1 MQYYQDISINK
12 NELLNWTEM
21 QEERFALMN
30 NNKTIKSI
38 PPFSTTLNILLKLYK
53 KYDMSTY

>member
-1 MQYYQDISINK
+1 MK
-12 NELLNWTEM
+12 NMELLNWTEM

-38 PPFSTTLNILLKLYK
+38 PPFITTLNMLSQLYK
-53 KYDMSTY
+53 KYYMSTY

>member
-1 MQYYQDISINK
+1 MK
-12 NELLNWTEM
+12 NMELLNWTEM

-53 KYDMSTY
+53 KYYMSTH

>member
-1 MQYYQDISINK
+1 MK
-12 NELLNWTEM
+12 NMELLNWTEM

-30 NNKTIKSI
+30 NNTTIKSI

-53 KYDMSTY
+53 KSDMSTH